1 MRIHFIAIGGAAM
14 HNLAMAVA
22 TKAGYIVTGSDDEI
36 FDPART
42 HLQEAGL
49 LPEEM
54 GWHPEKI
61 TSDID
66 AIILGMHARE
76 DNPELVRARELGI
89 KIYSFPEYL
98 YEQTKDK
105 IRIVVGGSH
114 GKTSTTSM
122 ILYVLQHLGIEADY
136 MVGAQIEGFERMV
149 RLSDTAKYAVFEGD
163 EYLTSPL
170 DLRSKFLWYHPHVAI
185 LTGIAW
191 DHINVFPTFEGYV
204 DTFRKFVD
212 GIEENGTFIYY
223 KHDANLCEIA
233 SQARPDIQLV
243 PYEAYNNSTPSYTT
257 PHNATPFKIFGRHNM
272 ENLQAA
278 ALACQ
283 QIGVKLEDFYREI
296 STFTG
301 ASNRLEL
308 IDEIGTNVAYKDF
321 AHSPSKLRATV
332 NAVRE
337 RYPEKQL
344 VAAMELHTFSSL
356 MADFLP
362 QYEGCMAQADVA
374 LVYFNPKVIEHK
386 RLTPIT
392 AEEVRK
398 AFGTENVEVFT
409 DSQLLQERLRS
420 LTYDNTALLM
430 MTSGT
435 FDGVNIPE
443 FAKEL
448 ISSNK
453 VNSKKKQAKLPY
465 THCLNC
471 GAELQG
477 KYCHVCGQ
485 EATSKT
491 PTVGAFLVE
500 YANHAFIWDSN
511 FFKTLWNLIS
521 RPGYLTK
528 EFIAG
533 KFASHEHPLKLNMF
547 LLFVL
552 ITLFVFFAGTEKMSN
567 SVHNLTHSESVRPGI
582 QLEFL
587 IKNGYTER
595 INESPRD
602 TVHLLAPLFLVERYP
617 EVLSNI
623 ETIEDTDGKGLDK
636 WIAVLPHVLIEDS
649 IVMLDE
655 SGYYRFNQQSKAG
668 ENELKMVNTVWSEM
682 VKLIAKY
689 FPLLILFTAPFLAI
703 ALGIVQRKSRIPR
716 IHHFIFALHYTAFLE
731 LLMICIFLLH
741 LTLSPPMEWLQWVMI
756 IGSCVYLTIAFR
768 NVYGTTTWTMAAL
781 KALFTSVV
789 YVLIGMAIFFVIFI
803 VACFITANNAM
814 IS

>member
-22 TKAGYIVTGSDDEI
+22 TKAGYVVTGSDDEI

-42 HLQEAGL
+42 HLQEVGL

-61 TSDID
+61 TSEID
-66 AIILGMHARE
+66 AIIVGMHARE

-122 ILYVLQHLGIEADY
+122 ILYVLQRMGIEADY

-191 DHINVFPTFEGYV
+191 DHINVFPTFDGYV

-223 KHDANLCEIA
+223 KHDNNLCEIA
-233 SQARPDIQLV
+233 SHARKDIQQF
-243 PYEAYNNSTPSYTT
+243 PYEAY
-257 PHNATPFKIFGRHNM
+257 KGDVRMRIFGRHNM

-278 ALACQ
+278 ALACE
-283 QIGVKLEDFYREI
+283 QIGVKSDDFYREI
-296 STFTG
+296 ATFTG
-301 ASNRLEL
+301 ASNRLEF
-308 IDEIGTNVAYKDF
+308 IDEIGDNVAYKDF

-337 RYPEKQL
+337 HYPEKQL
-344 VAAMELHTFSSL
+344 VACMELHTFSSL

-362 QYEGCMAQADVA
+362 QYEGCMEQADKA
-374 LVYFNPKVIEHK
+374 LVYFNPKVLEHK
-386 RLTPIT
+386 KLPPIS
-392 AEEVRK
+392 AEEVRC
-398 AFGTENVEVFT
+398 AFASDNVEVFT
-409 DSQLLQERLRS
+409 DSQELQARLRKIE
-420 LTYDNTALLM
+420 YKNTALLM
-430 MTSGT
+430 MSSGN

-443 FAKEL
+443 FAREL

-453 VNSKKKQAKLPY
+453 DEDHSKKQGKLPY

-471 GAELQG
+471 GAELKG
-477 KYCHVCGQ
+477 MFCHVCGQ

-491 PTVGAFLVE
+491 PSVGAFLVE

-511 FFKTLWNLIS
+511 FLKTLWNLIR

-552 ITLFVFFAGTEKMSN
+552 ITLFVFFAGTEKMNN
-567 SVHNLTHSESVRPGI
+567 SVHNLTHNEAVVAGVQI
-582 QLEFL
+582 EFMIDKGEL
-587 IKNGYTER
+587 DTTLL
-595 INESPRD
+595 SPED
-602 TVHLLAPLFLVERYP
+602 TVLLLAPLFFADQHPGFIRC
-617 EVLSNI
+617 I
-623 ETIEDTDGKGLDK
+623 DTLEYTNDKGLDK
-636 WIAVLPHVLIEDS
+636 WIAVVPHTFIEDS
-649 IVMLDE
+649 IIVEYE
-655 SGYYRFNQQSKAG
+655 SGCYRLNQ
-668 ENELKMVNTVWSEM
+668 ELKAAQKELMIINSTGQKMVDI
-682 VKLIAKY
+682 IARY
-689 FPLLILFTAPFLAI
+689 FPLLVLFTAPFLAMS
-703 ALGIVQRKSRIPR
+703 LRFVQRKSRIPR

-731 LLMICIFLLH
+731 VIMICIFLLH
-741 LTLSPPMEWLQWVMI
+741 LTLSPPMWLLQCIMV
-756 IGSCVYLTIAFR
+756 IGSCLYLTIAFR
-768 NVYGTTTWTMAAL
+768 NVYGTSTWTKAML

-789 YVLIGMAIFFVIFI
+789 YVLIGLGVFLGILIVAFFVAI
-803 VACFITANNAM
+803 NNAL

>member
-22 TKAGYIVTGSDDEI
+22 TKAGYVVTGSDDEI

-42 HLQEAGL
+42 HLEKAGL
-49 LPEEM
+49 LPKEM
-54 GWHPEKI
+54 GWHPENI

-122 ILYVLQHLGIEADY
+122 ILYVLQRLGIEADY

-191 DHINVFPTFEGYV
+191 DHINVFPTFDGYV

-223 KHDANLCEIA
+223 KNDSNLCEIA
-233 SQARPDIQLV
+233 SRARKDIQV
-243 PYEAYNNSTPSYTT
+243 IPYEAYQGDVRMR
-257 PHNATPFKIFGRHNM
+257 IFGRHNM

-278 ALACQ
+278 ALACE
-283 QIGVKLEDFYREI
+283 QIGVKREDFYREI
-296 STFTG
+296 ATFTG
-301 ASNRLEL
+301 ASNRLEF
-308 IDEIGTNVAYKDF
+308 IDEIGDNVAYKDF

-337 RYPEKQL
+337 YYPEKQL
-344 VAAMELHTFSSL
+344 VACMELHTFSSL

-362 QYEGCMAQADVA
+362 QYEGCMEKADKA
-374 LVYFNPKVIEHK
+374 LVYFNPKVLEHK
-386 RLTPIT
+386 KLPPIS

-409 DSQLLQERLRS
+409 DSQLLQARLREIE
-420 LTYDNTALLM
+420 YKNTALLM
-430 MTSGT
+430 MSSGN
-435 FDGVNIPE
+435 FDGVNVPE

-448 ISSNK
+448 ISSNT
-453 VNSKKKQAKLPY
+453 NNDQAKKTPTELPY

-485 EATSKT
+485 EATSQT
-491 PTVGAFLVE
+491 PSVGAFIVE

-511 FFKTLWNLIS
+511 FFKTIWNLIS

-547 LLFVL
+547 LLFVF
-552 ITLFVFFAGTEKMSN
+552 ITLFALFTGTDRMNRSMYKMTEN
-567 SVHNLTHSESVRPGI
+567 EVVQE
-582 QLEFL
+582 Q
-587 IKNGYTER
+587 IKFDYLLK
-595 INESPRD
+595 NEQPDKVQASSLD
-602 TVHLLAPLFLVERYP
+602 TITLVAPLLLAERHSKI
-617 EVLSNI
+617 VRCI
-623 ETIEDTDGKGLDK
+623 DTIECTNEKGLDK
-636 WIAVLPHVLIEDS
+636 WVAIVPQVLIEDE
-649 IVMLDE
+649 IFVMDE
-655 SGYYRFNQQSKAG
+655 SGDYRINPESKVGNA
-668 ENELKMVNTVWSEM
+668 ELELFYTLCTKMLDIISR
-682 VKLIAKY
+682 Y
-689 FPLLILFTAPFLAI
+689 FPLFVLFTAPFLTL
-703 ALGIVQRKSRIPR
+703 ALRLVQRKSRLPR
-716 IHHFIFALHYTAFLE
+716 IHHFIFSLHYTAFLE
-731 LLMICIFLLH
+731 LLMICIYLLY
-741 LTLSPPMEWLQWVMI
+741 LTVSPPIELLNWIML
-756 IGSCVYLTIAFR
+756 IGSCLYLTMAFR
-768 NVYGTTTWTMAAL
+768 RVYETQTWTGAAL
-781 KALFTSVV
+781 KALLTSLI
-789 YVLIGMAIFFVIFI
+789 YVLIGLVIFSGIFI
-803 VACFITANNAM
+803 VSCFIIAGNTE